1 MFLGRGGNLS
11 IAVAPTTSYQI
22 LKIIPHP
29 LTANYTEGEGK
40 IYVTLFVRLCDLVAP
55 LVLIL
60 RTRMRKVNLS
70 IYILEIQ
77 NIFILLN
84 NSLIRG
90 VYN

>member
-11 IAVAPTTSYQI
+11 IAVAPTTSY
-22 LKIIPHP
+22 HP